1 MSTTQRRQPVSYAEL
16 QEVRRTGVFP
26 TMGDPV
32 APGEKPYCHNC
43 THWSPQEDGRGE
55 CMNKAAR
62 KHALFGDGMLG
73 SVKRLTT
80 GGQCHCPEHEM
91 KTTL

>member
-16 QEVRRTGVFP
+16 QDVLRTGVFP
-26 TMGDPV
+26 VMGDPV
-32 APGEKPYCHNC
+32 VPGDKPYCLNC
-43 THWSPQEDGRGE
+43 AHWNPLKDGIGE

-80 GGQCHCPEHEM
+80 GDQCHCPEHEF
-91 KTTL
+91 THTP